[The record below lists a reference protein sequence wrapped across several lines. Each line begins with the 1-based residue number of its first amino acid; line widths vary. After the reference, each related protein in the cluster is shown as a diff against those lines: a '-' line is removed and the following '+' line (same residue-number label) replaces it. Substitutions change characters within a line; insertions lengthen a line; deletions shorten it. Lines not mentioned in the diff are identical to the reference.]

1 MRLLIVDDHPLMRMG
16 ITQLVRQEWPD
27 AQIDE
32 APTIAEALQRIA
44 AARPDLV
51 TLDLSLPDSQG
62 TEGANRLLR
71 VLTGVP
77 LLVLSLNA
85 EAAYAARLLQMGVS
99 GYLPKDR
106 APEELRVALRRLSDG
121 GRYVTSAMADHLLG
135 LLSGKAP
142 DALPH
147 EQLSAQEHRVML
159 LIAAGHVSPNDAHP
173 PAWVIISCYAAISFG
188 TLFGGWRIVKTMGQ
202 KITKLKPVGGFCAE
216 TGGAITL
223 FLATALGVPVST
235 THTITGAIVGVG
247 SVQRPSAVRWGV
259 AGSIVWAWIFTIPA
273 AALMAGI
280 CYWISFVLY

>member
-147 EQLSAQEHRVML
+147 EQLSAQEYRVML
-159 LIAAGHVSPNDAHP
+159 LIAAGRT
-173 PAWVIISCYAAISFG
+173 PAQIAETMHLS
-188 TLFGGWRIVKTMGQ
+188 VKT
-202 KITKLKPVGGFCAE
+202 
-216 TGGAITL
+216 
-223 FLATALGVPVST
+223 
-235 THTITGAIVGVG
+235 VG
-247 SVQRPSAVRWGV
+247 SYRARILEKAGWANNTELTKYCVQHGLTNA
-259 AGSIVWAWIFTIPA
+259 
-273 AALMAGI
+273 
-280 CYWISFVLY
+280 

>member
-16 ITQLVRQEWPD
+16 ITQLVLQEWPD

-32 APTIAEALQRIA
+32 APTIADALTRIA
-44 AARPDLV
+44 AARPDLI

-62 TEGANRLLR
+62 TEGASRLLR
-71 VLTGVP
+71 TLPGVP

-106 APEELRVALRRLSDG
+106 APEELRVALRRLSEG

-147 EQLSAQEHRVML
+147 EQLSTQEHRVML
-159 LIAAGHVSPNDAHP
+159 LIAAGKT
-173 PAWVIISCYAAISFG
+173 PAQIADTMHLS
-188 TLFGGWRIVKTMGQ
+188 VKT
-202 KITKLKPVGGFCAE
+202 
-216 TGGAITL
+216 
-223 FLATALGVPVST
+223 
-235 THTITGAIVGVG
+235 VG
-247 SVQRPSAVRWGV
+247 SYRARILEKAGWANNTELTKYCVQHGL
-259 AGSIVWAWIFTIPA
+259 TE
-273 AALMAGI
+273 L
-280 CYWISFVLY
+280 